1 MNSRQNAVS
10 GGYRQVK
17 DPFPKP
23 LDDIDAPQFRLSRRG
38 ENNRLRK
45 GQSKIHRRYIP
56 ALCSAVPRGMAS
68 RVVARMGSHDWC
80 RNPDLVELR
89 RQGYT
94 PYTKRKDPTY
104 QPKPMRI
111 HARSESR
118 EALTALSLALAAN
131 CDYNPD
137 NDYPFEI
144 MAPFEHIAQ
153 AMGML
158 HVYENGRK
166 SYDPPRHA
174 LSVMEQLG
182 YVIVL
187 HGKDSESGQNKP
199 LRVWL
204 SEQFFTSR
212 GITVD
217 EIRQWLGQ
225 FKRWAVEKGLTET
238 LRRKYER
245 HLLRIERI
253 GIDLADRHS
262 LRNRLRQIKRWV
274 VSPDLAKRKQAK
286 VSELEQALDNV
297 DAQERGQNAQRL
309 DLFLDESLQKVSRLG
324 KRRQPRQEAYY
335 QAFVKWSTSAKV
347 PRYEVIKLEQ
357 ELKQQYPAL
366 LNSDPEA
373 YYRLLLTRAG
383 VLNV

>member
-1 MNSRQNAVS
+1 MSSVASAFDEIKEPDFRQ
-10 GGYRQVK
+10 
-17 DPFPKP
+17 
-23 LDDIDAPQFRLSRRG
+23 SRRG
-38 ENNRLRK
+38 ENNHLRK
-45 GQSKIHRRYIP
+45 GLSKIHRRYIP
-56 ALCSAVPRGMAS
+56 ALCSPVPRGMAS
-68 RVVARMGSHDWC
+68 RVVARMGSHDWR
-80 RNPDLVELR
+80 RNPDLIELR

-94 PYTKRKDPTY
+94 PYTKRNDPSFL
-104 QPKPMRI
+104 PKPMRI

-137 NDYPFEI
+137 SDYPFEI

-166 SYDPPRHA
+166 AYDPPRHA
-174 LSVMEQLG
+174 LSVMEQME
-182 YVIVL
+182 YTIVL

-204 SEQFFTSR
+204 TEKFFTSR
-212 GITVD
+212 GITVE
-217 EIRQWLGQ
+217 EIRKWLGE

-245 HLLRIERI
+245 HLLRVERI
-253 GIDLADRHS
+253 GIDLTDRHS

-286 VSELEQALDNV
+286 VSEIEQALDNAG
-297 DAQERGQNAQRL
+297 AQERGQSDEQRL
-309 DLFLDESLQKVSRLG
+309 DLFLDESLKKVSGLG
-324 KRRQPRQEAYY
+324 KRQQPRRDGYY
-335 QAFVKWSTSAKV
+335 RAFVRWSTSGKV
-347 PRYEVIKLEQ
+347 TTHEVKTLEM
-357 ELKQQYPAL
+357 EIKQQHPAL
-366 LNSDPEA
+366 LNIDPEA
-373 YYRLLLTRAG
+373 YYKLLLARAG
-383 VLNV
+383 VLDV

>member
-1 MNSRQNAVS
+1 MSSAVDAFDEIGVSQSRQ
-10 GGYRQVK
+10 
-17 DPFPKP
+17 
-23 LDDIDAPQFRLSRRG
+23 SRRG

-56 ALCSAVPRGMAS
+56 ALCSPVPRGMAS
-68 RVVARMGSHDWC
+68 RVVARMGSHDWR
-80 RNPDLVELR
+80 RNPDLIERR
-89 RQGYT
+89 RQGYI
-94 PYTKRKDPTY
+94 PYTKRNDPTY

-137 NDYPFEI
+137 SDYPFEI

-166 SYDPPRHA
+166 AYDPPRHA
-174 LSVMEQLG
+174 LSVMEQLE
-182 YVIVL
+182 YTIVL

-204 SEQFFTSR
+204 TEKFFTSR

-217 EIRQWLGQ
+217 EIRKWLGE
-225 FKRWAVEKGLTET
+225 FKRWAVEKGLTES

-253 GIDLADRHS
+253 GIDLTDRHS

-274 VSPDLAKRKQAK
+274 VSPDLAKRKEAK
-286 VSELEQALDNV
+286 VSELEQALENTDQRASGV
-297 DAQERGQNAQRL
+297 HDSHRL
-309 DLFLDESLQKVSRLG
+309 DLLLDETQQNIRRLG
-324 KRRQPRQEAYY
+324 QRQQPRQDAYY
-335 QAFVKWSTSAKV
+335 RAFVKWSTSGKIMTH
-347 PRYEVIKLEQ
+347 EVRTLEM
-357 ELKQQYPAL
+357 EIKQQYPAL
-366 LNSDPEA
+366 IATDSEA
-373 YYRLLLTRAG
+373 YYKLLLTRAG
-383 VLNV
+383 VLAV